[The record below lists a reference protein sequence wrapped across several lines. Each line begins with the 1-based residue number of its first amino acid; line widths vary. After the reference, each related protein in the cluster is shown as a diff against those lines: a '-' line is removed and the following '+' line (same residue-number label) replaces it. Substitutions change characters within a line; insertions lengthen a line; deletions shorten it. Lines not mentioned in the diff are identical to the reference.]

1 MFRPDQN
8 GDLLQPR
15 LSMAFAQQSKAAIH
29 AKAQV
34 QDDGSGRFRQVR
46 HYIVEMVLSFLY
58 TGDQLHAVI
67 TQLMQGPGTSVR
79 KSGLV
84 LNKQDDLAKRAHLL
98 VELRQR
104 CLGNVT
110 SFVVYDLYQRLGQQF
125 MIALTGGQLV
135 FCYARFLAGILGERR
150 SVFRTD
156 GIFRF
161 MLIGHWMA
169 PYEEKR
175 TG

>member
-1 MFRPDQN
+1 MFRPYQDGN
-8 GDLLQPR
+8 LPQPW
-15 LSMAFAQQSKAAIH
+15 LGVAFAQQSKAAIH
-29 AKAQV
+29 PKAQV
-34 QDDGSGRFRQVR
+34 QDDGCGRFGQVR

-67 TQLMQGPGTSVR
+67 TQLMQGPGASVR
-79 KSGLV
+79 KGGLV
-84 LNKQDDLAKRAHLL
+84 LDKQDDLAKRAHLL

-125 MIALTGGQLV
+125 MIALTGGQLT
-135 FCYARFLAGILGERR
+135 FCYARLLAGILGERR

-156 GIFRF
+156 RIFRF
-161 MLIGHWMA
+161 MFFGDWIGSL
-169 PYEEKR
+169 
-175 TG
+175 